1 MLSLQKNTT
10 TMWQIAG
17 KTCAVSV
24 IRFNEAGDD
33 TRGAFHKVLYSDEG

>member
-10 TMWQIAG
+10 TMWATIAG
-17 KTCAVSV
+17 KTCVSV

-33 TRGAFHKVLYSDEG
+33 TSGAFHKVLYSDEE

>member
-10 TMWQIAG
+10 TMWTIAG
-17 KTCAVSV
+17 KTCVSV

-33 TRGAFHKVLYSDEG
+33 TSGAFHKVLYSEIE